1 MERFYHKIQSGVGL
15 HARPAS
21 MLVQQTQKYDSRISI
36 EYESKFVNAKSIM
49 SVFSLAAGQGSEIC
63 IVIEGN
69 DEKKAA
75 EELKEFCHKNI

>member
-21 MLVQQTQKYDSRISI
+21 MLVQQTQKYNSRITI
-36 EYESKFVNAKSIM
+36 EYENKFVNAKSIM
-49 SVFSLAAGQGSEIC
+49 SIFSLAARQGAEIY
-63 IVIEGN
+63 IVIEGE